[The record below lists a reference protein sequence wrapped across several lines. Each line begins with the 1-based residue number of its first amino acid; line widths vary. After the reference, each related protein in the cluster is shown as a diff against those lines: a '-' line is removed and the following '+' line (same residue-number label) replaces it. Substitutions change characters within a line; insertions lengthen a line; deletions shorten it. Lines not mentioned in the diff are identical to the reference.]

1 MGQGAAHARFSPTD
15 SRKILRPN
23 PGLRMTGLR
32 VPNQNSAISE
42 NGPGSK
48 LLPLALSLL
57 CLLGAN
63 AHAVQQPASKSAP
76 STSKTSSAPAQGS
89 GLNAEFGSQTASAG
103 QELSHVSNEAA
114 GEDETTAFKYSPAV
128 QGIAKITGLSLV
140 TAYWV
145 CVVINFAIIAVGV
158 IFLLKSNLPAMF
170 RSRTQS
176 IQKEME
182 EARHASQEA
191 QRRLKEIEER
201 LSRMNIE
208 IGEMQAKAEADS
220 KKEEERIRLSIEQEK
235 QKILRS
241 AEQEVEQATSAARR
255 DLQKY
260 AVSLAVEMAEKGIRV
275 DADEDKALV
284 EDFTSQLASEA
295 RRNGAG

>member
-1 MGQGAAHARFSPTD
+1 MKNLQR
-15 SRKILRPN
+15 
-23 PGLRMTGLR
+23 
-32 VPNQNSAISE
+32 
-42 NGPGSK
+42 K
-48 LLPLALSLL
+48 LLESVSPATTVETQSAASLRSGRRLVPSPKLLRFALSLI

-63 AHAVQQPASKSAP
+63 ALAVQQPASTPTAG
-76 STSKTSSAPAQGS
+76 TSKASPAPAQGS
-89 GLNAEFGSQTASAG
+89 GLNAEFSSQTASAG

-128 QGIAKITGLSLV
+128 QGIAKITGLSPL
-140 TAYWV
+140 TAYWI

-170 RSRTQS
+170 RSRTQG

-182 EARHASQEA
+182 EARRAGQEA

-208 IGEMQAKAEADS
+208 IGEMQVKAEADS
-220 KKEEERIRLSIEQEK
+220 KKEEERILASIEEEK
-235 QKILRS
+235 KRILQS
-241 AEQEVEQATSAARR
+241 AELEVEQATTAARR

-260 AVSLAVEMAEKGIRV
+260 AVSLAVELAEKGIRV
-275 DADEDKALV
+275 NADEDKALV
-284 EDFTSQLASEA
+284 EDFASQLASEA
-295 RRNGAG
+295 RRNGTG